1 MSWTTAGPAATEIDQ
16 DRTTGLPKGVE
27 LTHYNIISNAEQ
39 IIAKR
44 LLVADSPAGRARRE
58 RLDTSSERWLAA
70 VPMYHA
76 FVSITP
82 RYVSV

>member
-1 MSWTTAGPAATEIDQ
+1 MHY
-16 DRTTGLPKGVE
+16 RTTGLPKGVE

-39 IIAKR
+39 IISKR
-44 LLVADSPAGRARRE
+44 LLVGNNPSGRARRE

-76 FVSITP
+76 FVGTIP
-82 RYVSV
+82 R